1 MYPNMTY
8 KNPKWLQILV
18 YFGLLF
24 MPSLAIGSFY
34 FVIEGIKSNALFPI
48 LFFSFGLI
56 FFLYMEY
63 LGLGLAKFLKAEIFL
78 NEEGIKVISGKNINE
93 YSWGQVGKVK
103 NSIRLQLYKVYD
115 KNDRPIFIVD
125 HMIPGFKEL
134 KNIVEEKINI

>member
-1 MYPNMTY
+1 
-8 KNPKWLQILV
+8 
-18 YFGLLF
+18 
-24 MPSLAIGSFY
+24 
-34 FVIEGIKSNALFPI
+34 
-48 LFFSFGLI
+48 
-56 FFLYMEY
+56 MEY

-93 YSWGQVGKVK
+93 YSWGQVKKVK

-125 HMIPGFKEL
+125 HMIPGFKKL